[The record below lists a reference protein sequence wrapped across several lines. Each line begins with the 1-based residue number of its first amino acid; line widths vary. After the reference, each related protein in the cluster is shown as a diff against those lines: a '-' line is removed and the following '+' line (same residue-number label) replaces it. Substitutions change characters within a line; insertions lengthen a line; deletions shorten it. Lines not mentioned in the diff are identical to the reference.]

1 MDSGWWAVGDGQ
13 GRDRGGVA
21 WDGCG
26 GVNQGAK
33 MGNIGVIG
41 GEPAE
46 IGAFWVE
53 NGCELMF
60 LGVIA

>member
-1 MDSGWWAVGDGQ
+1 VGDGQ
-13 GRDRGGVA
+13 GRDRRGVA

-46 IGAFWVE
+46 IGAFWVG
-53 NGCELMF
+53 NGLKT
-60 LGVIA
+60 GAK